1 MPVVIGLGAMPR
13 TDKGLEGFLMHGLM
27 MDSPLTITSLM
38 KHAEKFHGDTE
49 IVSVTSDNPRHRY
62 TYTDAFKRVRQLANS
77 LERLG
82 AKPGDR
88 IATLAWNDYRH
99 FELYYAVSCSAMV
112 CHTINPRLFPEQVDY
127 IVNHAEDTF
136 IYTDV
141 LFLPLLEQLKDRMP
155 KVKGIIVLTSE
166 DGMLETSMD
175 NVYCYETLLE
185 AENDSFEWPEI
196 DEREASS
203 LCYTSGTTGH
213 PKGVLYNHRST
224 VLHCFG
230 GSLADVMGLD
240 NKDVILPIVPMFH
253 VNAWGVPYSAAMIGT
268 KLVFPGSKM
277 ADGEVLTELINE
289 EKVTFSAGVP
299 TVWLALQNYLEQT
312 GKRIDPLQRVIV
324 GGAACPVSI
333 METFDKYG
341 VYTHV
346 GWGMTE
352 MSPLGTYNP
361 VLDREALGEEEF
373 ARMRVKAGRGM
384 YGVEMKIVDE
394 DNKELPWDGV
404 AFGSLKVR
412 GPWICSSYFKLD
424 ESNAHDDEG
433 WFDTGDVS
441 TIDAN
446 GFMQI
451 TDRSKDVIKS
461 GGEWI
466 SSIDLE
472 NAAVDH
478 PGVEETAVIG
488 LYHEKWT
495 ERPLLLVIKKPGT
508 DITREDMLAWFKG
521 KVATWW
527 IPTDCLFVDEL
538 PHTATGKLSKKD
550 LREQY
555 KDYRFPS

>member
-1 MPVVIGLGAMPR
+1 
-13 TDKGLEGFLMHGLM
+13 MHGLM
-27 MDSPLTITSLM
+27 MDTPLTITSVM
-38 KHAEKFHGDTE
+38 NHAEKFHGATE

-62 TYTDAFKRVRQLANS
+62 TYADAFKRVRQLANS

-99 FELYYAVSCSAMV
+99 FELYYAVSCSGMV

-136 IYTDV
+136 IFTDV
-141 LFLPLLEQLKDRMP
+141 LFVPLLEQLKANLP
-155 KVKGIIVLTSE
+155 KVKGIVVMTSAE
-166 DGMLETSMD
+166 CMPATEMSD
-175 NVYCYETLLE
+175 VYCYETLLE
-185 AENDSFEWPEI
+185 AESDSFDWPEI

-203 LCYTSGTTGH
+203 LCYTSGTTGN

-230 GSLADVMGLD
+230 GSLGDVMGITS
-240 NKDVILPIVPMFH
+240 NDVVLPIVPMFH
-253 VNAWGVPYSAAMIGT
+253 VNAWGLPYGAAMTGT
-268 KLVFPGSKM
+268 KMVFPGSKM
-277 ADGEVLTELINE
+277 ADGETLTDLINE
-289 EKVTFSAGVP
+289 EQVTFSAGVP
-299 TVWLALQNYLEQT
+299 TVWLALQNYLDST
-312 GKRIDPLQRVIV
+312 GKTIDSLNRVIV

-333 METFDKYG
+333 METFDNYG

-352 MSPLGTYNP
+352 MSPLGSYNP
-361 VLDREALGEEEF
+361 RLDREALGEEEF
-373 ARMRVKAGRGM
+373 ARMRVKAGKGI

-394 DNKELPWDGV
+394 DNKELPWDGE
-404 AFGSLKVR
+404 AFGALKVR
-412 GPWICSSYFKLD
+412 GPWICSSYFKLEGSD
-424 ESNAHDDEG
+424 AHDADG

-478 PGVEETAVIG
+478 PAVAEAAVIG

-495 ERPLLLVIKKPGT
+495 ERPLLLVIKKEGS
-508 DITREDMLAWFKG
+508 DLDKEEMLAWFKG
-521 KVATWW
+521 KVASWW
-527 IPTDCLFVDEL
+527 IPDDCLFVDDL

-550 LREQY
+550 LRDEY
-555 KDYRFPS
+555 KDYRFPA

>member
-1 MPVVIGLGAMPR
+1 
-13 TDKGLEGFLMHGLM
+13 MHGLM

-478 PGVEETAVIG
+478 PGVEEAAVIG

>member
-1 MPVVIGLGAMPR
+1 
-13 TDKGLEGFLMHGLM
+13 MHGLM

-38 KHAEKFHGDTE
+38 KHAEKFHGGTE
-49 IVSVTSDNPRHRY
+49 IVSVTNDNPRHRY
-62 TYTDAFKRVRQLANS
+62 TYTDAFARVRKLANS
-77 LERLG
+77 LQRLG

-99 FELYYAVSCSAMV
+99 FELYYAVSCSGMV
-112 CHTINPRLFPEQVDY
+112 CHTINPRLFPEQVEY
-127 IVNHAEDTF
+127 IVNHADDTF

-141 LFLPLLEQLKDRMP
+141 LFLPLLEQLQALMP
-155 KVKGIIVLTSE
+155 NVKGIIVLTSE
-166 DGMLETSMD
+166 DCMPETSMN
-175 NVYCYETLLE
+175 NVYCYETLL
-185 AENDSFEWPEI
+185 ASENDSFEWPEI
-196 DEREASS
+196 DELEASS

-224 VLHCFG
+224 VLHCLG
-230 GSLADVMGLD
+230 GSLRDVMGL
-240 NKDVILPIVPMFH
+240 NSNDVILPIVPMFH
-253 VNAWGVPYSAAMIGT
+253 VNAWGIPYGAAMIGT

-312 GKRIDPLQRVIV
+312 GKRIDPLDRVIV

-361 VLDREALGEEEF
+361 KLDRDALGEEAF

-394 DNKELPWDGV
+394 DNNELPWDGV
-404 AFGSLKVR
+404 AFGGLKVR
-412 GPWICSSYFKLD
+412 GPWVCSNYFKLD
-424 ESNAHDDEG
+424 DSNAHDDEG

-441 TIDAN
+441 TIDAD

-478 PGVEETAVIG
+478 PAVEEAAVIG

-495 ERPLLLVIKKPGT
+495 ERPLLLVIKKEGAELS
-508 DITREDMLAWFKG
+508 REEMLGWFKG

-527 IPTDCLFVDEL
+527 TPDDCLFVTEL

-550 LREQY
+550 LRDQY
-555 KDYRFPS
+555 KDYVFPS

>member
-1 MPVVIGLGAMPR
+1 
-13 TDKGLEGFLMHGLM
+13 MHGLM

-478 PGVEETAVIG
+478 PGVEAAAVIG

>member
-1 MPVVIGLGAMPR
+1 
-13 TDKGLEGFLMHGLM
+13 MHGLM